1 MLETAYSMLGNIPMV
16 TIAAILAG
24 ILRNIS
30 GWLVNSYKD
39 GKVDEYEIKQLFG
52 TIVQYFASILLLM
65 TGMSIE
71 QAVAGSF
78 VLDVGASALKKSG
91 KAQ

>member
-1 MLETAYSMLGNIPMV
+1 MLETAYSMLGNIPMAA
-16 TIAAILAG
+16 IAAILAG
-24 ILRNIS
+24 LLRNIS
-30 GWLVNSYKD
+30 GWLINSYKD
-39 GKVDEYEIKQLFG
+39 GNVDEYEIRQLFG

-65 TGMSIE
+65 TGMPIE

-78 VLDVGASALKKSG
+78 VLDAGSSALRKSG